1 MLGGHDDGSLVV
13 GVVLGEIAD
22 GFQDIGSLVGG
33 EDVVSSPDLDLL
45 DPSHCVERT
54 DVPCGPWGGFGECTP

>member
-45 DPSHCVERT
+45 DHSQCMERT
-54 DVPCGPWGGFGECTP
+54 DVPCGSWGGFGECTP